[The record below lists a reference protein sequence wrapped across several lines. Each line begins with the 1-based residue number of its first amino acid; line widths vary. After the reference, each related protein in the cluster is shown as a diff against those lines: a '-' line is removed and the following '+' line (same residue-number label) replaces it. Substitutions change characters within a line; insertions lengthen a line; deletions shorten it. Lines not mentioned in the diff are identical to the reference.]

1 MADTRYYEPVFKD
14 NSENN
19 MRVVAHSSNFDGASS
34 KAAEKR
40 WARKLKDEG
49 YKVVGGH

>member
-1 MADTRYYEPVFKD
+1 MNLAPETK
-14 NSENN
+14 S
-19 MRVVAHSSNFDGASS
+19 FDGASS

-49 YKVVGGH
+49 YRVAGGH